1 MKDELDIF
9 MIKMSFIFKRILPWL
24 LYLSAFILAAYMG
37 LSSNF
42 VNNKIINP
50 IFGNHIQIS
59 SSSASI
65 SKGQLHFKD
74 NAINNGDNVLGTIDR
89 IRITPELKG
98 LLSGH
103 HKRVTLSGG
112 NFSLGLSEFTDL
124 SKIIGLIDNLNANP
138 AEFII
143 EKLKLDIGK
152 ESFLL
157 GGGPKSYQLTN
168 KHHEIIS
175 VKFEDDHTR
184 IKSSYWT
191 LPYLCLRNIEGNITQ
206 KGDRLKGKIQANL
219 DDFKSEVDI
228 KFKLS
233 PHLYKAQG
241 VTLNSNGRTGEFSAV
256 YAPQTHEGSITSNI
270 HNLNFITIHT
280 LIPWVKDIRGL
291 EIEGGKVQ
299 LLAKLNI
306 HQDNLKGQVRLNW
319 KEGTARLFF
328 YDITGI
334 TADLPLLT
342 AEQSNNVVIKAK
354 SIRRHRLNFTDV
366 SLVGETDSSLGIIP
380 KIMDIDFCKGQLH
393 LHDFKLIPEGL
404 LAKVDFSDLDINE
417 MISVSD
423 VTALAATGKMS
434 GSAVVLLDQSTIKF
448 ITMSARSSAL
458 NGKIHYLP
466 SDKEGE
472 EEDKNAQA
480 LSDLNYTVLNISLQA
495 SETDN
500 NPGKIKIHIVGTNPA
515 VSNGYPLDFTIET
528 EGNFNDFF

>member
-1 MKDELDIF
+1 ML
-9 MIKMSFIFKRILPWL
+9 KMSSIFKHTLPWV
-24 LYLSAFILAAYMG
+24 LYLSALILAAYMG

-50 IFGNHIQIS
+50 IFGNHIQVS

-74 NAINNGDNVLGTIDR
+74 NAINNGDYVLGKIDR

-112 NFSLGLSEFTDL
+112 NFSLRFSEFTDL
-124 SKIIGLIDNLNANP
+124 SKIIGLMDNLNANP

-143 EKLKLDIGK
+143 EKLKLHIG
-152 ESFLL
+152 EENFILW
-157 GGGPKSYQLTN
+157 GGQKYYQLAN
-168 KHHEIIS
+168 RHHEIIS
-175 VKFEDDHTR
+175 VKFEDEHTK

-191 LPYLCLRNIEGNITQ
+191 LPYISLRNIEGIITQ
-206 KGDRLKGKIQANL
+206 KGDHLNGTIKANL
-219 DDFKSEVDI
+219 DDYKSELDI

-241 VTLNSNGRTGEFSAV
+241 VTLNSNGRTGEFSAT
-256 YAPQTHEGSITSNI
+256 YAPQIHDGSITSNI
-270 HNLNFITIHT
+270 HNLNLITIHN
-280 LIPWVKDIRGL
+280 LIPWVSDIQGL
-291 EIEGGKVQ
+291 EIEGGKAQ

-306 HQDNLKGQVRLNW
+306 HQDSLNGQVRLNW
-319 KEGTARLFF
+319 KDGTAKLFF

-334 TADLPLLT
+334 TADLPIIT
-342 AEQSNNVVIKAK
+342 AEQSNNVIIKAK
-354 SIRRHRLNFTDV
+354 SIRRHRLNFTNV
-366 SLVGETDSSLGIIP
+366 SIVGETDSSLGMIP
-380 KIMDIDFCKGQLH
+380 KIIDIEFCKGQLH
-393 LHDFKLIPEGL
+393 LHDFKLMPEGL

-417 MISVSD
+417 MISTSD
-423 VTALAATGKMS
+423 VTTLAATGTIS
-434 GSAVVLLDQSTIKF
+434 GSAVVLLDQSTIKI
-448 ITMSARSSAL
+448 ITMSARSSAF

-466 SDKEGE
+466 SDKEE
-472 EEDKNAQA
+472 EEDKNEQA

-500 NPGKIKIHIVGTNPA
+500 NPGKIKIHIVGTNPE

-528 EGNFNDFF
+528 EGNFSDFF